1 MRSTR
6 FRLVAFTLIVAGLA
20 AVLLTQPRPT
30 AAQPVPAV
38 PPSGKPG
45 SKPEEDKPEKIS
57 FPENKQVN
65 EQFRGLMEYADSPEP
80 NWKNLFRVAQ
90 LILDAKSDYFFLYTD
105 GENKGRRVSVKE
117 ETNRI
122 IGGLKKEGL
131 EYYQNFYGPDADNQ
145 LKQAKEDGY
154 DRPKLAEIAQRFYHT
169 KAGAEAATLLAALYL
184 ESGNYPEAAYS
195 YRRLL
200 ARPDADKILDVR
212 TLFRAAVALRRAGD
226 GKQTDEVAA
235 VWAKLE
241 KKFPR
246 DGLQI
251 GRKAYSVEQLKAELD
266 RPVQSLFGSVG
277 AEFVAGRGGDNSRTA
292 TADAGV
298 PFLQPEQTL
307 PVLYPLGQER
317 QEEANA
323 WVKGVIDAAY
333 ANVQWKQRKTP
344 LLPALFPVTAP
355 NLIVFRGY
363 DGVYAFYTKD
373 CKDSTGRLREPGQL
387 AWFTYARWGAGMIQR
402 GSTASND
409 DASLL
414 AQDKQNQ
421 ESWQGTWR
429 DMLPG
434 VLFENPLA
442 GSLSHD
448 GKRVYFVDD
457 FNIPPSAVVYN
468 PDFGFNPGM
477 QQQAQGGKVE
487 YNKLVAVDLE
497 TGLLSWSLGAMPTG
511 QRQDEDRIASA
522 SQLGE
527 GAYFLG
533 PPVTVNGKLYALLER
548 DGALKLAC
556 FDPNKEAQ
564 VVRANPRPGQ
574 KASPPSNREPELV
587 WVQNLGR
594 PNTPIKQDSGRR
606 FQGCF
611 LATADGVMVCPTNSG
626 AVVAVDLNARS
637 LLWAHTYAALD
648 ANAAGGGGMGRPWG
662 GGGMMM
668 TSSLKEQR
676 WRSSA
681 PMITGGRVL
690 FTAYDGDYLQ
700 CLDMRTGKVKWQE
713 KRRADDLYVG
723 GVVGDKVLIV
733 GRTSVRALKVVGEA
747 RDNPTPRDTPE
758 RPTPAW
764 ENELKIATPV
774 GHGVVG
780 KDGNFY
786 LPVVGDPDKPDDKTP
801 GVLTVNAATG
811 TANATPYRR
820 KDSTGPTGGD
830 PRLVLGNLVFH
841 DGMMFSQSATEV
853 TWFQLNEVKRREA
866 QVALEKNPNDPFGLL
881 WSGELDLEAGKL
893 QDAIAK
899 FKRSEANKPDEPTL
913 RKLKNKLYDAY
924 TALIRGEPD
933 FAKVEPILA
942 EYKGL
947 CEIPLDQDDPVNYAR
962 QKEEQVRRLGL
973 YYNLVADGREKQGR
987 LTDAFDAYR
996 AYAGLGEKNKM
1007 LPVPEDPNTLALPEV
1022 WAAGRIDAM
1031 MRKAKDQATR
1041 KPLEDKVA
1049 KEWEEVKGAN
1059 DLDRLRGFVKAFGPY
1074 FAPGRDAQF
1083 LLAERLTATNDDAN
1097 RREAEGLLLNLATQA
1112 DDDRDAATA
1121 ATATE
1126 ALARV
1131 LTDRGLTD
1139 DALGLYRRIAERYP
1153 SNAVRD
1159 GKTGADLLGELIA
1172 DKRYLPSLESDRP
1185 PGIGKYKVEANANNT
1200 QYRQPMSSLTL
1211 VTDSGAMS
1219 FYKRNRVTIDYD
1231 VYGNGSATL
1240 KVTDRV
1246 TNKPKLTSEA
1256 MPIQFYTYNNSGMM
1270 SPNGA
1275 ANNQRIAQV
1284 SGHML
1289 LLHLYG
1295 QTGNWVYCYDLSTG
1309 SQKPLWKVNLH
1320 GPNWPPPQAQQNL
1333 NWLQEVD
1340 ASGDMTVTPQVY
1352 NNMTGQYTQDW
1363 SFRLGRSMVLQP
1375 NYATVLTKDGMV
1387 TRDPRTGAVL
1397 WQRGGVAMRSLVFG
1411 DARHLFLVEP
1421 TATGYTSR
1429 VFRAVDGVQLPKVP
1443 DFGDLA
1449 AGKNNHT
1456 RLHILGR
1463 NILLFDSPGKD
1474 KPKVL
1479 RLYDCLEGKDVWSKE
1494 YPADSAALET
1504 LDPELTGVVTA
1515 EGKMDILSSRTGDPL
1530 QQVGCDAKKAD
1541 EHVKDKDG
1549 KGKFNIVKPLLL
1561 ADADRFYV
1569 FLNRAA
1575 TANQQNP
1582 EQNMGQMSPN
1592 RVRAVNGVAYAFDR
1606 GSGKRLWYME
1616 TEFLNQRLIVERFD
1630 DLPCLLVANPMYYQD
1645 PNQPGF
1651 GGRNPNGGTV
1661 HKVAAVD
1668 KANGA
1673 VREMKDLP
1681 YNGNWLQGLSYDD
1694 KTGSWEFGSS
1704 NNQQRITVTPLA
1716 APAPK

>member
-6 FRLVAFTLIVAGLA
+6 FRLVAFSLIVAGLA

-38 PPSGKPG
+38 PPGTKPG
-45 SKPEEDKPEKIS
+45 TKPEEDKLEKIS
-57 FPENKQVN
+57 FPENKQTN
-65 EQFRGLMEYADSPEP
+65 ELFRGLMEYADPEVVEP

-105 GENKGRRVSVKE
+105 GADKGQRRSVKE

-145 LKQAKEDGY
+145 LKAAKDDGY

-169 KAGAEAATLLAALYL
+169 KAGVEAAALLAALYL
-184 ESGNYPEAAYS
+184 DSGNYSEAAYG

-200 ARPDADKILDVR
+200 TRPDADKILDVR
-212 TLFRAAVALRRAGD
+212 TLFRAAVALRRASD
-226 GKQTDEVAA
+226 NKQTEEVAA

-246 DGLQI
+246 EGLQI
-251 GRKAYSVEQLKAELD
+251 GRKAYSVEQLKGELD

-277 AEFVAGRGGDNSRTA
+277 SEYVSGKGGDNSRTA
-292 TADAGV
+292 AADAGV

-307 PVLYPLGQER
+307 PVLYPLGQEK
-317 QEEANA
+317 QDEANA
-323 WVKGVIDAAY
+323 ALKNMIDAAY
-333 ANVQWKQRKTP
+333 AHPQWKSKKTP
-344 LLPALFPVTAP
+344 FIPAMFPVTAP

-387 AWFTYARWGAGMIQR
+387 AWFTHAKWGAGLIQR
-402 GSTASND
+402 GAPTGGE
-409 DASLL
+409 DAALL
-414 AQDKQNQ
+414 SQDKTNQ
-421 ESWQGTWR
+421 ESWSGTWR

-434 VLFENPLA
+434 VMFENPLA

-457 FNIPPSAVVYN
+457 FNIPPSAVVMN
-468 PDFGFNPGM
+468 PEWGFNPGM

-497 TGLLSWSLGAMPTG
+497 TGMLKWSLGTLPTG
-511 QRQDEDRIASA
+511 QRQDEDRISSA
-522 SQLGE
+522 AQLGE

-533 PPVTVNGKLYALLER
+533 PPVTVNGKLYVLLER

-556 FDPNKEAQ
+556 FDPNKESLVAK
-564 VVRANPRPGQ
+564 VNAKSGQ
-574 KASPPSNREPELV
+574 KASPSTFEPELV

-594 PNTPIKQDSGRR
+594 PNTPIKQDSARR
-606 FQGCF
+606 FQGAF
-611 LATADGVMVCPTNSG
+611 LAAADGVMVCPTNSG

-637 LLWAHTYAALD
+637 LLWAHTYATLD
-648 ANAAGGGGMGRPWG
+648 QAGGPGTGKPWG

-668 TSSLKEQR
+668 SSSMREQR

-690 FTAYDGDYLQ
+690 VTAFDGDYLQ
-700 CLDMRTGKVKWQE
+700 CLDLRSGKTKWQE

-733 GRTSVRALKVVGEA
+733 GRTSVRAMKVVGEA
-747 RDNPTPRDTPE
+747 RENPSPRDTPE

-780 KDGNFY
+780 KDGMFY
-786 LPVVGDPDKPDDKTP
+786 LPVIGDPDKPDDKTP
-801 GVLTVNAATG
+801 GVLTVNVSNGTG
-811 TANATPYRR
+811 TATHYRR
-820 KDSTGPTGGD
+820 KDSAGPTGGD

-866 QVALEKNPNDPFGLL
+866 QIALERNPNDPFGLL

-899 FKRSEANKPDEPTL
+899 FKKSEANKPDEPTM

-924 TALIRGEPD
+924 TAVIRSEPD
-933 FAKVEPILA
+933 FTKVEPILA

-947 CEIPLDQDDPVNYAR
+947 CEFQLDDDDPVNYAR
-962 QKEEQVRRLGL
+962 QKEEQIRRRGL

-987 LTDAFDAYR
+987 LADAFDAYR

-1031 MRKAKDQATR
+1031 MRKAKDPLTR
-1041 KPLEDKVA
+1041 KPLEDKVG
-1049 KEWEEVKGAN
+1049 KEWMEVKGAN
-1059 DLDRLRGFVKAFGPY
+1059 DLERLRGFVKAFGPY

-1097 RREAEGLLLNLATQA
+1097 RREAQSLLLNLAAQA

-1121 ATATE
+1121 AKATE

-1139 DALGLYRRIAERYP
+1139 DALGLYRRIAEQYP
-1153 SNAVRD
+1153 TSAVRD

-1185 PGIGKYKVEANANNT
+1185 PSIGKYKVEATTNT
-1200 QYRQPMSSLTL
+1200 GQYRQPMSSLTL

-1256 MPIQFYTYNNSGMM
+1256 MPIQFYTYNSSGLMTA
-1270 SPNGA
+1270 NGSV
-1275 ANNQRIAQV
+1275 NNQRIAQV

-1289 LLHLYG
+1289 LLHLFG
-1295 QTGNWVYCYDLSTG
+1295 QSGNWVYCYDLSTG

-1320 GPNWPPPQAQQNL
+1320 GSNWPPAQAQGNI
-1333 NWLQEVD
+1333 NWMHEVD
-1340 ASGDMTVTPQVY
+1340 ATGEMTITPQVY
-1352 NNMTGQYTQDW
+1352 NNMTGQQTQDW
-1363 SFRLGRSMVLQP
+1363 AFRLGRSMVLQP

-1387 TRDPRTGAVL
+1387 TRDPRTGTVL
-1397 WQRGGVAMRSLVFG
+1397 WQRGGVAMKSMIFG

-1421 TATGYTSR
+1421 TATGQSTR

-1443 DFGDLA
+1443 DFGDMAL
-1449 AGKNNHT
+1449 GKGGHT
-1456 RLHILGR
+1456 RLNIIGR
-1463 NILLFDSPGKD
+1463 NLLLFEATAKD

-1504 LDPELTGVVTA
+1504 IDPEITGVVTA
-1515 EGKMDILSSRTGDPL
+1515 EGKIDILNARTGAPL
-1530 QQVGCDAKKAD
+1530 QQVACDTKKAD
-1541 EHVKDKDG
+1541 EHLKDKT
-1549 KGKFNIVKPLLL
+1549 KFNIVKPLLL

-1569 FLNRAA
+1569 FLNRQPA
-1575 TANQQNP
+1575 ANQMQP

-1592 RVRAVNGVAYAFDR
+1592 RVRSVNGVAYAFDR

-1630 DLPCLLVANPMYYQD
+1630 DLPCLLVTNPMYVND
-1645 PNQPGF
+1645 PNNPGF

-1661 HKVAAVD
+1661 HKVAAID

-1673 VREMKDLP
+1673 VREMKDMP
-1681 YNGNWLQGLSYDD
+1681 YNNNWLQGLSFDE

-1704 NNQQRITVTPLA
+1704 NNQQRITITPLVA
-1716 APAPK
+1716 TAPK